1 MPGYHDF
8 VFDKSARQ
16 FVGRFEEMYQA
27 EQQDGFDSWN
37 QDDLSQRFEVQA
49 IENYLI
55 NQSFPSVIDIGCG
68 KGALTHRL
76 SNFAS
81 RSLGLDISETAV
93 RIASARYPKSV
104 FKVIDINNPIV
115 LDDLLNEE
123 VSNSSV
129 PGLIVLS
136 QVLSYLSCWKE
147 VLQVAAT
154 RSTSLVVAL
163 YLPLDP
169 IGFVRDKTELQSVIE
184 KSAKI
189 TKYLQSPDGTQHVVI
204 ATPQSGCK

>member
-37 QDDLSQRFEVQA
+37 QDDLGGRFEVQA
-49 IENYLI
+49 IETCLVNR
-55 NQSFPSVIDIGCG
+55 SFPSIIDIGCG

-93 RIASARYPKSV
+93 GIARKKYPKSV
-104 FKVIDINNPIV
+104 FKVIDINNPMV
-115 LDDLLNEE
+115 LGDLLSEE
-123 VSNSSV
+123 VSNMSV

-147 VLQVAAT
+147 VIDVAAGH
-154 RSTSLVVAL
+154 SACLVVAL
-163 YLPLDP
+163 YLPNDP

-189 TKYLQSPDGTQHVVI
+189 TKYLHSPDGTQHVVI